1 MKTLATIATT
11 LLAGLF
17 LLNSANAQVPA
28 DAVWIDVRT
37 AEEFAG
43 GHIEGAHNIPYES
56 IDKGVAALGLEQD
69 TPILLYCRSGRRSG
83 IALDSLRK
91 QGYTQL
97 KNVGGIEEASA
108 LAKQSGD

>member
-1 MKTLATIATT
+1 MKSLVLIATLLSGL
-11 LLAGLF
+11 LLA
-17 LLNSANAQVPA
+17 NSINAEIPSN
-28 DAVWIDVRT
+28 AVWIDVRT
-37 AEEFAG
+37 AEEFAS